1 MGLLAIE
8 GHGPLMELIRSVI
21 FVPGNRPNML
31 ERAQSFPSD
40 IIMVDLEDS
49 VPPAEKAAARALA
62 AQWIPALRRAGPP
75 VMVRLNALDTGLTRA
90 ELEAVAS
97 PDLYGVSLG
106 KVESVWQL
114 RDLDRLLA
122 AVEASAGLPP
132 GRLRVIP
139 WIETAKA
146 LWDARAIAEAS
157 PRIAAIAFGAEDFTN
172 DLDIERTDAGDEV
185 AGPRAMV
192 PVAARAAR
200 VAALDSPFVAFQDP
214 AALQAD
220 AQRARRMGYGG
231 KFAIH
236 PAQLPIINETFSP
249 SEAEI
254 AYARRVVAAWE
265 QAEAGG
271 RGSLS
276 LDGRMVD
283 VPVVKRA
290 QNLLARAETAQ
301 TRAAPPP
308 GA

>member
-1 MGLLAIE
+1 
-8 GHGPLMELIRSVI
+8 MELIRSVI

-31 ERAQSFPSD
+31 ERALAFQAD
-40 IIMVDLEDS
+40 LIMVDLEDS

-62 AQWIPALRRAGPP
+62 AQWVPQLRRAGQQ
-75 VMVRLNALDTGLTRA
+75 VMVRLNSLDTGLTRL

-97 PDLYGVSLG
+97 PDLDGVSLG
-106 KVESVWQL
+106 KVESVWNL

-122 AVEASAGLPP
+122 AVEPAAGLPP

-157 PRIAAIAFGAEDFTN
+157 PRVAAIAFGAEDFTN
-172 DLDIERTDAGDEV
+172 DLGIERTDAGDEV
-185 AGPRAMV
+185 AVPRALV
-192 PVAARAAR
+192 PVAAHAAQ

-214 AALQAD
+214 DALRAD
-220 AQRARRMGYGG
+220 AQRARWMGYGG

-236 PAQLPIINETFSP
+236 PAQLPVINETFSP
-249 SEAEI
+249 TEAEI
-254 AYARRVVAAWE
+254 AYARRVVAAWD

-290 QNLLARAETAQ
+290 QNLLAQAEAIQ
-301 TRAAPPP
+301 TRPAPAP

>member
-1 MGLLAIE
+1 
-8 GHGPLMELIRSVI
+8 MELMRSVI

-31 ERAQSFPSD
+31 ERAQAFPAD
-40 IIMVDLEDS
+40 VIMVDLEDS

-62 AQWIPALRRAGPP
+62 AQWVPALRRAGPP

-114 RDLDRLLA
+114 RDLDRLLD
-122 AVEASAGLPP
+122 AVEPAAGLPP

-157 PRIAAIAFGAEDFTN
+157 PRVAAIAFGAEDFTN
-172 DLDIERTDAGDEV
+172 DLGIERTDAGAEV

-214 AALQAD
+214 AALRED
-220 AQRARRMGYGG
+220 AQQARRMGYGG